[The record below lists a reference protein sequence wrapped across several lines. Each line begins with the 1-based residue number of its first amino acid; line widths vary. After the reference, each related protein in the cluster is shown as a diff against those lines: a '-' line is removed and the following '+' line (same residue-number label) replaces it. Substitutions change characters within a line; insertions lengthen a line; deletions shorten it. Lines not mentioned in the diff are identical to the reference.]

1 MIVPIAAWHEEHVY
15 FAQLLDLL
23 EKELNAFRGDGT
35 PNCELMLD
43 VVSYLRDYGDAFHH
57 PREDEAFRRLERRC
71 PELTLE
77 IVRLSREHRVIARA
91 GEGLCAHLAAVVT
104 GAMVPRADVEA
115 TAATYLA
122 YYRGHLAAEEEQI
135 LTRAALELTAEDWEA
150 VRLAAPPPGGAPLKS
165 PGYYRELRRRIALE
179 AI

>member
-23 EKELNAFRGDGT
+23 EKELQAFRGDAT
-35 PNCELMLD
+35 PNCELMFD
-43 VVSYLRDYGDAFHH
+43 IVSYLRDYGDAFHH

-71 PELTLE
+71 PELGLE
-77 IVRLSREHRVIARA
+77 TVRLAQEHRVIANA
-91 GEGLCAHLAAVVT
+91 GNALCTHLAAVVS
-104 GAMVPRADVEA
+104 GAMVPRADIESA
-115 TAATYLA
+115 AATYLA

-135 LTRAALELTAEDWEA
+135 LTRAALELDAEDWEA
-150 VRLAAPPPGGAPLKS
+150 VRLAAPPAGEAPKS

-179 AI
+179 AV

>member
-15 FAQLLDLL
+15 FSQLLDLL
-23 EKELNAFRGDGT
+23 EKELEAFRGEGA
-35 PNCELMLD
+35 PNYELMLD

-77 IVRLSREHRVIARA
+77 IVRLAQEHRVIAKA
-91 GEGLCAHLAAVVT
+91 GDALCTHLAAIVS
-104 GAMVPRADVEA
+104 GAIVPRADVESA
-115 TAATYLA
+115 AATYLA

-150 VRLAAPPPGGAPLKS
+150 VRLAAPPRGEAPKP
-165 PGYYRELRRRIALE
+165 PGYYRELRRRIAFE
-179 AI
+179 AA